1 MYVYVLKAI
10 TNPLSTGTAY
20 TFISLKEEQ
29 YAPVM
34 VKVIEK
40 AGQTPV
46 PPELLE
52 MSKQFKSKVAKGVHS
67 HLLTYIY
74 TIHTYIMLQC
84 VHLLFKNHIYVIHE
98 YINSFIYMN
107 TVISTT
113 ANLNLTLHWNNPT

>member
-1 MYVYVLKAI
+1 MSSSLYVAI
-10 TNPLSTGTAY
+10 YFELCVQWIEIDADIENRFYLLFSGTAY

-52 MSKQFKSKVAKGVHS
+52 MSKQFKSKVAKGVRDS
-67 HLLTYIY
+67 FLSYLTRVLLS
-74 TIHTYIMLQC
+74 LK
-84 VHLLFKNHIYVIHE
+84 LLFPSLGRPN
-98 YINSFIYMN
+98 M
-107 TVISTT
+107 T
-113 ANLNLTLHWNNPT
+113 